1 MTRYLLDTNMVS
13 QLVRR
18 HPHVMQRVAA
28 ASMPSVCVS
37 ALTEGEL
44 RFGLSRRPEAVNL
57 HRLVG
62 EFLRCVD
69 VLPWDGAVAVHYGLL
84 RADLERQ
91 GRILGAI
98 DLLIAAHALAVQ
110 AVLVSNDQAF
120 RQVEGLILE
129 DWTRP
134 PPTAVSDGQ
143 TENS

>member
-18 HPHVMQRVAA
+18 HPQVVQRVAA
-28 ASMPSVCVS
+28 VPMSSLCIS

-44 RFGLSRRPEAVNL
+44 RFGLARRPEAANL

-62 EFLRCVD
+62 EFLRRVE
-69 VLPWDGAVAVHYGLL
+69 VLPWDGAVAVHYGAL
-84 RADLERQ
+84 RADLERH
-91 GRILGAI
+91 GRILGTI
-98 DLLIAAHALAVQ
+98 DLLIAAHAQTVQ

-129 DWTRP
+129 DWTLAP
-134 PPTAVSDGQ
+134 QAG
-143 TENS
+143 

>member
-18 HPHVMQRVAA
+18 HPHVVQRVAA
-28 ASMPSVCVS
+28 VPMSSLCIS

-44 RFGLSRRPEAVNL
+44 RFGLVRRPEAVNL
-57 HRLVG
+57 HRLIG

-69 VLPWDGAVAVHYGLL
+69 VLPWDGAVALCYGLL

-91 GRILGAI
+91 GRILGSI
-98 DLLIAAHALAVQ
+98 DLLIAAHAQTVR

-120 RQVEGLILE
+120 CQVEGLALE

-134 PPTAVSDGQ
+134 PQAW
-143 TENS
+143 

>member
-18 HPHVMQRVAA
+18 HPHVVQRVAA
-28 ASMPSVCVS
+28 VPMSSLCIS

-44 RFGLSRRPEAVNL
+44 RFGLVRRPEAVNL
-57 HRLVG
+57 HRLIG

-69 VLPWDGAVAVHYGLL
+69 VLPWDGAVALCYGLL

-91 GRILGAI
+91 GRILGSI
-98 DLLIAAHALAVQ
+98 DLLIAAHAQTVR

-120 RQVEGLILE
+120 RQVEGLALE

-134 PPTAVSDGQ
+134 PQAW
-143 TENS
+143 